1 MALEVA
7 DWNIADSLQDAESV
21 FYFLE
26 AVLDGEDDAAYEQ
39 HALATVA
46 AVRGGWE
53 ALSLETGVA
62 VDELTG
68 KVDRKTLVRVM
79 EAFRPASDAAKVA

>member
-26 AVLDGEDDAAYEQ
+26 AVLDG
-39 HALATVA
+39 
-46 AVRGGWE
+46 
-53 ALSLETGVA
+53 
-62 VDELTG
+62 
-68 KVDRKTLVRVM
+68 
-79 EAFRPASDAAKVA
+79 